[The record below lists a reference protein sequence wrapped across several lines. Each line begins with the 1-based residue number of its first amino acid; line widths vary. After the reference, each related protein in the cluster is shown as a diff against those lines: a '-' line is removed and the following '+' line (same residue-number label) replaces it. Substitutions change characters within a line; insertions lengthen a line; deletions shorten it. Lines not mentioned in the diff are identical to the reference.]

1 MTVLADVWVPGVPR
15 TKGSV
20 IPKGSYVTETP
31 QSIRWQRLIADS
43 VRRWRAACGLTLPSE
58 MACAVRCVFF
68 VPLPVDEAAWTIAAT
83 HRGAGDVDKLARNA
97 LDAAGSTAKD
107 AAKNG
112 GAFVDDVQVQTL
124 QVERYAAPAQGWT
137 IGSGLHLTV
146 WELDDQVLADK
157 RARAVGLA
165 MGNIEYAP

>member
-1 MTVLADVWVPGVPR
+1 MAVLADVWVPGVPR

-31 QSIRWQRLIADS
+31 QSIRWQRLIAER
-43 VRRWRAACGLTLPSE
+43 VRAWRAARGLTSPSDE
-58 MACAVRCVFF
+58 ACEVRCVFF

-97 LDAAGSTAKD
+97 LDAAGNAAKD

-124 QVERYAAPAQGWT
+124 HVERYAAPTQGFT
-137 IGSGLHLTV
+137 INPGLHLFV
-146 WELDDQVLADK
+146 FELADQE
-157 RARAVGLA
+157 LA
-165 MGNIEYAP
+165 ERRSLALGNALLASYQ